1 MKQHEKQLK
10 LSKYLLYV
18 AAGSCT
24 PWREQK
30 KNAVFLWALEQVSV
44 ANTTFLLQYRHYYIG
59 MYKKT
64 HIYGQ
69 IVQQFV
75 RSTMTG
81 NPMWRKVAW
90 EIFEAFPN

>member
-30 KNAVFLWALEQVSV
+30 KHAVFL
-44 ANTTFLLQYRHYYIG
+44 
-59 MYKKT
+59 
-64 HIYGQ
+64 
-69 IVQQFV
+69 
-75 RSTMTG
+75 
-81 NPMWRKVAW
+81 
-90 EIFEAFPN
+90 